1 MGSPFWLEPLDARAQ
16 ALSMCGIAGVVGLG
30 SADGLAAVRR
40 MADSIRHRGPDDSGD
55 FATDGV
61 AFGMRR
67 LSIIDVGLGHQ
78 PIWTPRGTGI
88 VFNGE
93 IYNYRELRTFL
104 QQRGIELLT
113 QSDTE
118 VIAHL
123 FDLEGWECVHRLEGM
138 FAICLYDPE
147 AQRLHLIRDRLG
159 KKPLY
164 YGELGGAFFF
174 ASETKA
180 ILAGSERRPEL
191 SAQAVYDF
199 LTLRY
204 VPGPSTMWHGVQ
216 SLEPGTCLTI
226 GIQDR
231 IITSR
236 KYWSLAFQS
245 EQPDDARDYVAE
257 FGLHFQQAVEKRLVA
272 SDVPVGILL
281 SGGLDSSAVA
291 ATAAQL
297 GHRDLHTYS
306 VAFDDGGESDE
317 TSFARLVAKSFGMK
331 HAEVVIGQRDFIETL
346 PKFVRMSD
354 EPLADLASIPLYFV
368 SRLASNDVK
377 VVLSGEGADET
388 LAGYDMERLAR
399 QIDRLRSI
407 SGLPSS
413 LLRGLAF
420 AAPADWA
427 RILNSVARGGWSG
440 IFAEMGVHM
449 TRVFSKDEKV
459 MLWRSPVGVRSTE
472 ALIHDW
478 YRECLSPHPLDQLQ
492 QVYCRSW
499 LVDDLL
505 MKADKMSM
513 AASLEVRCPF
523 LDHALVEWC
532 ARLPVQWKAGSR
544 QSGYVSKR
552 ILRQYAAKHLPA
564 EIINRPKRGF
574 PVPAYRWLEGNL
586 MTWARDR
593 LQCGGP
599 VNAWIDTQALEP
611 MLDAAARGSR
621 SAQHQVWNLL
631 VLDHWL
637 EAWTA

>member
-16 ALSMCGIAGVVGLG
+16 ALSMCGIAGVLGLG
-30 SADGLAAVRR
+30 SVDGLAAVRR
-40 MADSIRHRGPDDSGD
+40 MTGSIRHRGPDDSGD
-55 FATDGV
+55 FAIDGV

-104 QQRGIELLT
+104 QQREIELST

-123 FDLEGWECVHRLEGM
+123 FDLEGLECVHRLEGM
-138 FAICLYDPE
+138 FAICLYEPGT
-147 AQRLHLIRDRLG
+147 QRLHLIRDRLG

-164 YGELGGAFFF
+164 YGDIDGILFF

-180 ILAGSERRPEL
+180 ILAGAETRPEL
-191 SAQAVYDF
+191 SDQAIYDF

-204 VPGPSTMWHGVQ
+204 VPGPSTMWRNIRAVE
-216 SLEPGTCLTI
+216 SGTCVTI
-226 GIQDR
+226 GIADR
-231 IITSR
+231 TIASR
-236 KYWSLAFQS
+236 RYWSLAFQS
-245 EQPDDARDYVAE
+245 ETSDDNRDYAAE
-257 FGLHFQQAVEKRLVA
+257 FELHFQRAVEKRLVA

-291 ATAAQL
+291 ATAVEL
-297 GHRDLHTYS
+297 GHQDLHTFS
-306 VAFDDGGESDE
+306 VAFNDGEESDE
-317 TSFARLVAKSFGMK
+317 TPFARLVAQRFGMK
-331 HAEVVIGQRDFIETL
+331 HSEIVIGQEDFIKTL
-346 PKFVRMSD
+346 PQFVRMSD

-399 QIDRLRSI
+399 QIDRLRTI
-407 SGLPSS
+407 SRLPSF
-413 LLRGLAF
+413 LLQWLATI
-420 AAPADWA
+420 APAHWA
-427 RILNSVARGGWSG
+427 RILKSVEHGGWSG

-449 TRVFSKDEKV
+449 TRVFSDDEKIA
-459 MLWRSPVGVRSTE
+459 LWRGPTGLRSTDT
-472 ALIHDW
+472 LIRGW
-478 YRECLSPHPLDQLQ
+478 YQECRSPHPLDQLQ

-499 LVDDLL
+499 LIDDLL

-523 LDHALVEWC
+523 LDHMLVEWC
-532 ARLPVQWKAGSR
+532 ARLPVEWKAGSR
-544 QSGYVSKR
+544 QDGYVSKR
-552 ILRQYAAKHLPA
+552 ILRQYAAKRLPA
-564 EIINRPKRGF
+564 EIIDRPKRGF

-586 MTWARDR
+586 MAWARER
-593 LQCGGP
+593 LQSGGP
-599 VNAWIDTQALEP
+599 VNAWIDVQMLEP
-611 MLDAAARGSR
+611 MLDAAARGSL

-631 VLDHWL
+631 VLEHWL